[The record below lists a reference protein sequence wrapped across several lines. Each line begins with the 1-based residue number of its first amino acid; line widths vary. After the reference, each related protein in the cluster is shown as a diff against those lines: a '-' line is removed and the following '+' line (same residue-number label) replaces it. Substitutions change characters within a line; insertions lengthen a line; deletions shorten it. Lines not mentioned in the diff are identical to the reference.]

1 MTPAPPAPRVL
12 VADDDAEC
20 RSFLQDALTELG
32 FRVSVVSD
40 GAALYHQA
48 TVEPPDLIISDLDMP
63 GLSGGT
69 AEALLRASEKTR
81 EIPIIFVTGQ
91 AEDRQARLVEFRP
104 GLRILRK
111 PIKLAE
117 LAAAVAEHVP
127 LP

>member
-1 MTPAPPAPRVL
+1 MKTGKLPPRVL

-20 RSFLQDALTELG
+20 RSFLADALTELG
-32 FRVSVVSD
+32 LRVSVVAD
-40 GAALYHQA
+40 GAALYRQA
-48 TVEPPDLIISDLDMP
+48 TEDPPDLIISDLDMP

-69 AEALLRASEKTR
+69 AEALLRAADKTR
-81 EIPIIFVTGQ
+81 AIPIIFVTGQ

-111 PIKLAE
+111 PVKLVE
-117 LAAAVAEHVP
+117 LAAAVAEHIP